1 MVGYDLRERHMK
13 RVARPLLVLHADE
26 RFHERV
32 RAACAGAYEYVPIE
46 NWDALE
52 AGVRE
57 APPSAIAIVDPGS
70 ARGSGV
76 QSDLRL
82 SPRLRALT
90 AGYPSMPWIAATAV
104 SGEEHE
110 AVRRLGEWGVVQLIA
125 IGHDDTPPAIRWR
138 LDSARGRPMR
148 ALLERVLPPE
158 TSGRA
163 RAIIDAAAEV
173 VTLGGQGSDLAESLR
188 LSRRTLLRWS
198 QRAGIPPARRLL
210 AWMRVLLACALLDDP
225 GRSVLSVARTAG
237 YSSDSGLRRITQKFL
252 GGSPTELRERGAFA
266 PAAAAFVNELAG
278 YRLRVKV
285 TTREG

>member
-1 MVGYDLRERHMK
+1 MK
-13 RVARPLLVLHADE
+13 RVARPLLVLHPDE
-26 RFHERV
+26 LFRERV
-32 RAACAGAYEYVPIE
+32 RAACAGAYEYLSVDD
-46 NWDALE
+46 WDALE
-52 AGVRE
+52 AAVRE
-57 APPSAIAIVDPGS
+57 APPSAIAVVDPRSRNGGDRE
-70 ARGSGV
+70 ADG
-76 QSDLRL
+76 RL
-82 SPRLRALT
+82 SSRLRALA
-90 AGYPSMPWIAATAV
+90 AGYPSTPWIAALPL

-110 AVRRLGEWGVVQLIA
+110 AVRRLGEWGVVQVIA
-125 IGHDDTPPAIRWR
+125 IGHDDTVPAIRRR
-138 LDSARGRPMR
+138 LDGARGRPMR

-173 VTLGGQGSDLAESLR
+173 VALGGQGSDLAEALH

-198 QRAGIPPARRLL
+198 ERAGLPPSRRLL

-252 GGSPTELRERGAFA
+252 GGSPSDLRERGAFA
-266 PAAAAFVNELAG
+266 PAAAAFVAELTE
-278 YRLRVKV
+278 YRLRVRL